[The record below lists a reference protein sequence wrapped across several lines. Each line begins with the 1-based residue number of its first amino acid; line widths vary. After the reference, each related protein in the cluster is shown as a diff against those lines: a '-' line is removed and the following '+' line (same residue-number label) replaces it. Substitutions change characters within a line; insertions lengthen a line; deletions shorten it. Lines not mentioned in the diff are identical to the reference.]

1 MTKVLAISGSLR
13 KLSYNGG
20 LLRAAAKHAPEGV
33 EVEIL
38 EDLESLAPYNEDR
51 EGDRPESADAL
62 MARIKDADALL
73 ISTPEFNTTMPGQ
86 LKHLIDWGSRPYG
99 PDAALYGKPVAV
111 IGASKT
117 DYGAMWAQDHVRKA
131 LGIAGARVTDT
142 ELLGRAGT
150 REVRRARRAHRRRD
164 AGAAR
169 ARAARTRRAPSR
181 AQPHGVRFEPWLFRR
196 QEI

>member
-1 MTKVLAISGSLR
+1 MTKILAINGSLR
-13 KLSYNGG
+13 RASYNGG
-20 LLRAAAKHAPEGV
+20 LLRAAAEHAPEGV

-51 EGDRPESADAL
+51 ESERPESAATL

-99 PDAALYGKPVAV
+99 PEAALYGKPVAV

-131 LGIAGARVTDT
+131 LGIAGARVSDV
-142 ELLGRAGT
+142 ELSVA
-150 REVRRARRAHRRRD
+150 RAHEKFD
-164 AGAAR
+164 EAGVLTDEETFEQLEHVLRGVAEHHR
-169 ARAARTRRAPSR
+169 ALS
-181 AQPHGVRFEPWLFRR
+181 GV
-196 QEI
+196 